1 MTQIAPRRLGPA
13 GPLVSPWCLGTM
25 TFGTQTDP
33 ATAHAQIDAALA
45 AGVTFLDTAE
55 MYPTNPATAET
66 VGRTEQI
73 IGDWLR
79 GGGDRDR
86 LTIATKMTG
95 PGRMVRPGR
104 PPDGAAM
111 REAVEGSLRR
121 LGLERIDLYQIHW
134 PARGSYHFRQ
144 MWGFDATTQQRE
156 ETRAHMADLLQ
167 TAGALVREGKI
178 AHFGLSNE
186 SAWGLTTWT
195 RIAEAT
201 GSPRPVSVQNEYS
214 LLCRIADTDMAEAL
228 HHEGARML
236 AYSPLASGLL
246 SGKYAGDV
254 TPENS
259 RRAVNPALNGR
270 ITPRV
275 WEAVSA
281 YLGIAQR
288 HGLDPVHMALAFVRD
303 RPFMGAVIF
312 GASTLE
318 QLEHILAGLH
328 VTLDDE
334 VRAEIDA
341 AHKLH
346 PLPF

>member
-1 MTQIAPRRLGPA
+1 MTEIAPRRLGPA
-13 GPLVSPWCLGTM
+13 GPLVSPFCLGTM
-25 TFGTQTDP
+25 TFGTQTEP
-33 ATAHAQIDAALA
+33 AIAHAQIDAALA
-45 AGVTFLDTAE
+45 AGVTFIDTAE
-55 MYPTNPATAET
+55 MYPTNPAHADT
-66 VGRTEQI
+66 VGRTEEI
-73 IGDWLR
+73 IGDWVR
-79 GGGDRDR
+79 AGGARDR
-86 LTIATKMTG
+86 LVIATKMTG

-104 PPDGAAM
+104 VPDGAAM

-121 LGLERIDLYQIHW
+121 LGAERIDLYQIHW
-134 PARGSYHFRQ
+134 PSRGSYHFRQ
-144 MWGFDATTQQRE
+144 MWGFDASTQPRE
-156 ETRAHMADLLQ
+156 ETRAQMVALLE

-201 GSPRPVSVQNEYS
+201 GNPRPVSVQNEYS

-228 HHEGARML
+228 HQEGARML

-246 SGKYAGDV
+246 TGKYAGDV
-254 TPENS
+254 TPEGS
-259 RRAVNPALNGR
+259 RRSVNPVLNGR

-275 WEAVSA
+275 WEAVAA
-281 YLGIAQR
+281 YMGVAQR

-303 RPFMGAVIF
+303 RPFMGSVIF

-318 QLEHILAGLH
+318 QLEHILAGMH
-328 VTLDDE
+328 VTLDAE
-334 VRAEIDA
+334 VLAEIDA
-341 AHKLH
+341 AGRAH